1 MPVGSSPPAPWLVVL
16 IGPAAVGKMT
26 VGQEL
31 SRLTGFPLY
40 HNHLVIDL
48 VTPFFAFGSESF
60 ERLMSAYRQQFFDE
74 AGAQRMSVIA
84 TWGWKFDM
92 PEDRVTMDGY
102 TAPFRA
108 VGGEV
113 CFVELEAP
121 LAVRLERNRTEN
133 RRAHKRTDWATDEA
147 LVALMTAHRFNSD
160 GDFPYPDRH
169 LKLDTTNLEPGAT
182 ARAIVERFGIPV
194 LGAGQAPG
202 LP

>member
-1 MPVGSSPPAPWLVVL
+1 MTGSSSPAGPWLVVL

-40 HNHLVIDL
+40 HNHLVIDI
-48 VTPFFAFGSESF
+48 VTPFFAFGSDPA
-60 ERLMSAYRQQFFDE
+60 ERLTGAYRQQFFDE
-74 AGAQRMSVIA
+74 AAGQRLSVIT
-84 TWGWKFDM
+84 TWGWAFDR

-108 VGGEV
+108 AGGDV

-121 LAVRLERNRTEN
+121 LSIRLERNRTEN

-147 LVALMTAHRFNSD
+147 LEALMTAHRFNSD
-160 GDFPYPDRH
+160 GDFPYPERH
-169 LKLDTTNLEPGAT
+169 LKLDTTDVEPAD
-182 ARAIVERFGIPV
+182 AAYAIVGRFGIPT
-194 LGAGQAPG
+194 LRARWA
-202 LP
+202 